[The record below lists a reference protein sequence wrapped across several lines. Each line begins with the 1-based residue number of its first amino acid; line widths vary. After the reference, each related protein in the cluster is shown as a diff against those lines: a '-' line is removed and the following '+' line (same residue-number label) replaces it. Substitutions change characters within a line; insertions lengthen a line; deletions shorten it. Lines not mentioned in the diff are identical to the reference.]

1 MKSTLQ
7 KIFAERRRNIF
18 KVRELFCKII
28 AKNIYKKIIENI
40 CQNMYQKYLPKYLR
54 KSLLKYLR
62 EIYLHE
68 RKMFY
73 VTKFEESFSA
83 NVFVHNKAESSW
95 MPIFTCLL
103 SKFFT

>member
-1 MKSTLQ
+1 
-7 KIFAERRRNIF
+7 
-18 KVRELFCKII
+18 
-28 AKNIYKKIIENI
+28 
-40 CQNMYQKYLPKYLR
+40 MYQKYLPKYLR

-83 NVFVHNKAESSW
+83 NVC
-95 MPIFTCLL
+95 TC
-103 SKFFT
+103 

>member
-1 MKSTLQ
+1 
-7 KIFAERRRNIF
+7 
-18 KVRELFCKII
+18 
-28 AKNIYKKIIENI
+28 
-40 CQNMYQKYLPKYLR
+40 MYQKYLPKYLR

-95 MPIFTCLL
+95 MPIFVLFCMFNLQCFSHSL
-103 SKFFT
+103 YDIL